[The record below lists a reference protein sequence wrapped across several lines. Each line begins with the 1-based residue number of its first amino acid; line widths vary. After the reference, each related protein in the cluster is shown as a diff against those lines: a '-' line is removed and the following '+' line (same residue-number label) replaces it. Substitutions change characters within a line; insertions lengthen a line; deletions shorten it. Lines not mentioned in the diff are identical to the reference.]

1 MHAACAYRLGVLG
14 TGCRRFLRIPL
25 HQHGEL
31 TGTQQIDCT
40 CTVRN
45 RLQRD
50 AVTELNHTAAPLF
63 KRNSMYAAVIGF
75 CNFIRTGTV
84 RNLIVL

>member
-1 MHAACAYRLGVLG
+1 MRLVPTVLVYLAPDAAVSSG
-14 TGCRRFLRIPL
+14 IPL

-40 CTVRN
+40 CTVGN

-63 KRNSMYAAVIGF
+63 KRNGMYAAVIGF